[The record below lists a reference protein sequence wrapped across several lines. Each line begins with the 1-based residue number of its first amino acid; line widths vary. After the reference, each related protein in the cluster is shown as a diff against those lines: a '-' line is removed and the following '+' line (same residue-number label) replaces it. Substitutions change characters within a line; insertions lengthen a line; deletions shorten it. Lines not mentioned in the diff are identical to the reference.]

1 MSEIDR
7 KKIANRFSKDEE
19 VSRLMGEAVRK
30 ALAEHKL
37 KSNSIAVWRGGKVVI
52 VPSDQIPVAKEERTL
67 SDRSGRHSA
76 DDE

>member
-7 KKIANRFSKDEE
+7 KKIANRFNKDDE
-19 VSRLMGEAVRK
+19 VSHLMGVAVRK

-52 VPSDQIPVAKEERTL
+52 VPSEEIPVER
-67 SDRSGRHSA
+67 
-76 DDE
+76 DEDVQGPGPGV

>member
-7 KKIANRFSKDEE
+7 KKIANRFNKDDE

-30 ALAEHKL
+30 ALAEHKR

-52 VPSDQIPVAKEERTL
+52 VPSEEIAV
-67 SDRSGRHSA
+67 DDPESG
-76 DDE
+76 D

>member
-1 MSEIDR
+1 MSEFER

-52 VPSDQIPVAKEERTL
+52 VPSTEIPVKTEDLRPSEPE
-67 SDRSGRHSA
+67 DDGRAHE
-76 DDE
+76 D